1 MVQKNYNKK
10 ILIISSNFYPEITR
24 NLLDGVTQ
32 VLDNEKKNYESKFVR
47 GSLELPFFLEKYKNK
62 IACVIMEP
70 ITVSNPK
77 CMKKKN
83 WTRYYLV

>member
-32 VLDNEKKNYESKFVR
+32 VLDNEKKK
-47 GSLELPFFLEKYKNK
+47 LWAK
-62 IACVIMEP
+62 IC
-70 ITVSNPK
+70 
-77 CMKKKN
+77 
-83 WTRYYLV
+83 

>member
-32 VLDNEKKNYESKFVR
+32 VLDNEKKNYDYINLVSYVLRLSK
-47 GSLELPFFLEKYKNK
+47 L
-62 IACVIMEP
+62 
-70 ITVSNPK
+70 SN
-77 CMKKKN
+77 
-83 WTRYYLV
+83 L